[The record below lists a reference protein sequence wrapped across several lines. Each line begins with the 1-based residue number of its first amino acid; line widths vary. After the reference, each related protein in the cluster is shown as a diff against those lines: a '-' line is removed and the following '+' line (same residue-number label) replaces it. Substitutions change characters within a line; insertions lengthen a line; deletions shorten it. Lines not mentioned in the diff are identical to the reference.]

1 MAALMRRTAAILVL
15 AMSVLLAGCGGAA
28 HTAATSTASSSAA
41 TTTPAPGAGSR
52 PGGAPPARS
61 GEAAKA
67 RAFAI
72 AVNLKASDL
81 PGFHPSSDQRHQ
93 SAAEKRLEPE
103 LTKCVGG
110 SGARAEATEVSS
122 KSFERGRSIVTQSV
136 SSQVTVARTAALAAR
151 ELAAIHSGHLQSCLA
166 SYFKALLASED
177 LHGAKVGPVSTKQ
190 GSPPASGAQ
199 GSFGLRF
206 IQTVTLH
213 GVRIPFY
220 VDILGFVKGRAQVS
234 LFTFGVLR
242 PFPAALEEQLF
253 SVLLERAKEHSSKL
267 E

>member
-15 AMSVLLAGCGGAA
+15 AMSAVLPAGCGGAG
-28 HTAATSTASSSAA
+28 HTAATSTASSSSAKTAPA
-41 TTTPAPGAGSR
+41 TGAGTR
-52 PGGAPPARS
+52 PGDAAAARS

-81 PGFHPSSDQRHQ
+81 PGFHPSSNQRHE

-110 SGARAEATEVSS
+110 SGAGPQATEVSS
-122 KSFERGRSIVTQSV
+122 KGFERGQSIVTQSV

-177 LHGAKVGPVSTKQ
+177 LHGAKVGPVSTKA
-190 GSPPASGAQ
+190 GSPPAPGAQ

-213 GVRIPFY
+213 GVHIPFY

-253 SVLLERAKEHSSKL
+253 SVLLERAKAHSI
-267 E
+267 